1 MAHGRGRWARRVL
14 LGLALAVAGAGAW
27 AVVNRAGLEA
37 HYAARQLA
45 RATTDEDRARWAAR
59 LVALGD
65 AGRSA
70 LVAGVTTGE
79 PAVRAAVVAVVEKA
93 LGEAPEG
100 DVSAAALAD
109 ALLNQ
114 FPNCDAGGQ
123 EAVVTLLPGLMKR
136 CGPAGGI
143 KCRAVAEAGLK
154 HPSPAA
160 RVAAVRAAMNPVLK
174 LRAAVVPLLTAPEA
188 EVRRA
193 ALFATGPAT
202 DDEPVVGD
210 EDLFRWLHDPDE
222 GVRRVCQ
229 DALASRGRTD
239 VDVRLGRRLTH
250 PDPAERLDLLLDLRA
265 DDEIA
270 DPEPWLERLAR
281 DTDSG
286 VRAGAARVAA
296 EVAAE
301 RRQPPPPWL
310 SRLADADP
318 EPTVRRVAAFY
329 RGSLSAR
336 PDEAVR
342 PVGGP

>member
-14 LGLALAVAGAGAW
+14 LGLALAVAAAGAW
-27 AVVNRAGLEA
+27 AVVNRTALEA
-37 HYAARQLA
+37 RYAARRLA
-45 RATTDEDRARWAAR
+45 RATTDDDRARWAAR
-59 LVALGD
+59 LAALGD
-65 AGRSA
+65 AGRPA
-70 LVAGVTTGE
+70 LVAGVTTGD
-79 PAVRAAVVAVVEKA
+79 AGVRAATVAVVEKS

-100 DVSAAALAD
+100 DGVAAALAD

-136 CGPAGGI
+136 CGPANGP

-154 HPSPAA
+154 HPSAVA

-193 ALFATGPAT
+193 ALFAAGPAT

-210 EDLFRWLHDPDE
+210 EELFRWLHDPDQ
-222 GVRRVCQ
+222 GVRRVCH

-239 VDVRLGRRLTH
+239 AEVRLGRRLTH

-281 DTDSG
+281 DADPG

-301 RRQPPPPWL
+301 RRQSPPPWL
-310 SRLADADP
+310 NRLADADP

-329 RGSLSAR
+329 RGAVSAR